1 MPKKAPKCG
10 DLVAVTFLDHAENHK
25 DSIRFEVIG
34 RLANIT
40 KTAYIVKSWA
50 YVDDVDRAGDSR
62 SDNET
67 VFAIVKRAV
76 ESIRVLK

>member
-34 RLANIT
+34 RLTDIT
-40 KTAYIVKSWA
+40 RTAFVIKAWA
-50 YVDDVDRAGDSR
+50 YVDNPPPISGHE
-62 SDNET
+62 DNET
-67 VFAIVKRAV
+67 IFAIVKRAV
-76 ESIRVLK
+76 DEIRVLK